1 MDWSIEL
8 DRGLRSRNHATRVQ
22 ALDAAG
28 PRLRKLFASPTIPPP
43 VASAFGVLPD
53 ESRLFAETMLLRLA
67 TEFRT
72 ADGAL
77 RARIVRCL
85 LTAGGCG
92 GIVGACVAEPDQ
104 LLRKVNVV
112 YDTGSARDRALALRV
127 FGCLAGITKDS
138 VHVRSLILS
147 SLSASTALEVKAALF
162 AAGCVC
168 HLSEDFSYIIL
179 EVLRGLIFSGKSE
192 PKVIVAA
199 TKAFSKLDCTLAV
212 IHRVHEVGKHLVL
225 GTLEDIFKAEMLFPL
240 SRLASKSIILFSD
253 QVQLLSR
260 FLDHGS
266 SSSMKSMAL
275 KCLYFMFC
283 RNTCQCTVARF
294 IFSRLLPLVDEDFP
308 LHCKSKLFRI
318 LLKVILCGKAP
329 SIHDHNGPELSKLVL
344 AAESSLHSSS
354 WEMQGAAIEILVE
367 ILCFLK
373 QGSSDLTMTILK
385 GSTFECTECQGNT
398 NIMSLTSEENGK
410 YRHLYKIIAAI
421 MNHSISVITQV
432 LDKKNTSRNIC
443 ISSKLKNKYKAH
455 FRLILKLVICYP
467 SAAAIVLDKLRWLVN
482 ELAQINDGCY
492 CNAVTCAEPF
502 QTGAAF
508 EELNASSDNVE
519 LLAATN
525 EASLYQT
532 DVSKSKLDSTAL
544 NGKRNEPVMHDL
556 ILCIL
561 KCANACH
568 DMLCKRSGGMCSLHA
583 CIKDLIRCVHQ
594 HASQYWSTY
603 ETFHMIMCACIAQ
616 NTFKC
621 RNSDQEPVDSK
632 EEPDIFLTPPAWIAQ
647 ELCALR
653 MTKMLIKKQKY
664 WEAYRSSM
672 YCCCTGLWFTASFV
686 FRKLADAFEPS
697 SFSFWYKSLLLFS
710 AGELEMKLLL
720 FPSATIKLVGELKTE
735 SDLSEDLYCAETDAD
750 SSLSGSQELHD
761 HRAKI
766 TGICGRI
773 ILAND
778 ALASNVSSDWD
789 FFFQRWFI
797 SLRSSFLEVLTD
809 VLGILS
815 AHSSAYETREGK
827 LTVPRELLNDQ
838 VLALAYCSLR
848 LGDLAKSYDLLAASH
863 MDMDHHS
870 FNSIARLAFMCS
882 VLAFCTAYS
891 VDLSKMYCHVES
903 CKFPKR
909 FSHASVLQDLQG
921 RVDGS
926 DRHIIS
932 QLRHFMSTSFGE
944 PDCLQSCTRMT
955 CSGHLEKDLYSLCR
969 FTVASLLRVL
979 VDAKAK
985 ETTNGD
991 DFLSALHGGLQ
1002 FLSRTFLKFMEL
1014 PFVVPKYFFGVRPC
1028 LGAELYMFDSNPVNR
1043 SGMSIEPGFQLSL
1056 TLCMKWK
1063 RVLDRTAIR
1072 FVKLYCILAASSES
1086 YLDASGTRSKQFEP
1100 QKTFKMVELNTKL
1113 LHYIK
1118 NELGKGKNFHSSTD
1132 MVTAFAC
1139 FEPTD
1144 SGQGFSSCLLDVSS
1158 FPEGSY
1164 QIKWHVCCVCENGS
1178 YFSLLPLND
1187 GAVFSVR
1194 KS

>member
-1 MDWSIEL
+1 
-8 DRGLRSRNHATRVQ
+8 
-22 ALDAAG
+22 
-28 PRLRKLFASPTIPPP
+28 
-43 VASAFGVLPD
+43 
-53 ESRLFAETMLLRLA
+53 
-67 TEFRT
+67 
-72 ADGAL
+72 
-77 RARIVRCL
+77 
-85 LTAGGCG
+85 
-92 GIVGACVAEPDQ
+92 
-104 LLRKVNVV
+104 
-112 YDTGSARDRALALRV
+112 
-127 FGCLAGITKDS
+127 
-138 VHVRSLILS
+138 
-147 SLSASTALEVKAALF
+147 
-162 AAGCVC
+162 
-168 HLSEDFSYIIL
+168 
-179 EVLRGLIFSGKSE
+179 
-192 PKVIVAA
+192 
-199 TKAFSKLDCTLAV
+199 
-212 IHRVHEVGKHLVL
+212 
-225 GTLEDIFKAEMLFPL
+225 MLFPL

-275 KCLYFMFC
+275 KG
-283 RNTCQCTVARF
+283 T
-294 IFSRLLPLVDEDFP
+294 FP
-308 LHCKSKLFRI
+308 Q
-318 LLKVILCGKAP
+318 ILCGKAP

-583 CIKDLIRCVHQ
+583 CIKDLIR
-594 HASQYWSTY
+594 
-603 ETFHMIMCACIAQ
+603 
-616 NTFKC
+616 
-621 RNSDQEPVDSK
+621 NSDQEPVDSK

-827 LTVPRELLNDQ
+827 LTVPRELLND
-838 VLALAYCSLR
+838 
-848 LGDLAKSYDLLAASH
+848 
-863 MDMDHHS
+863 
-870 FNSIARLAFMCS
+870 
-882 VLAFCTAYS
+882 
-891 VDLSKMYCHVES
+891 
-903 CKFPKR
+903 
-909 FSHASVLQDLQG
+909 
-921 RVDGS
+921 
-926 DRHIIS
+926 
-932 QLRHFMSTSFGE
+932 
-944 PDCLQSCTRMT
+944 QSCTRMT